1 MTKSYIKTL
10 TKNVK
15 STKMVGSI
23 KSFDQYSYKTNFG
36 PFFSS
41 AVKLYG
47 NFNLKFN
54 LGFIVIVAY
63 TLCTLLYSKSFINF

>member
-23 KSFDQYSYKTNFG
+23 KSFDQYSHKTNFG

-41 AVKLYG
+41 AVKL
-47 NFNLKFN
+47 
-54 LGFIVIVAY
+54 
-63 TLCTLLYSKSFINF
+63 

>member
-15 STKMVGSI
+15 SAKMVGSI
-23 KSFDQYSYKTNFG
+23 KSFEQYSHKTNFG

-41 AVKLYG
+41 AIKL
-47 NFNLKFN
+47 
-54 LGFIVIVAY
+54 
-63 TLCTLLYSKSFINF
+63 